1 MIWVKITAS
10 EQDLES
16 YAYKPLVSGNI
27 YQAEQV
33 TVPSSKFY
41 DVFYGDEYVMRGV
54 WGGRLKVLTIGEVRE
69 YQLNELGI

>member
-27 YQAEQV
+27 YQAV
-33 TVPSSKFY
+33 TDSSKFY
-41 DVFYGDEYVMRGV
+41 DVFYGDEYVIRGV
-54 WGGRLKVLTIGEVRE
+54 WGGRLKVLTIDEVRE